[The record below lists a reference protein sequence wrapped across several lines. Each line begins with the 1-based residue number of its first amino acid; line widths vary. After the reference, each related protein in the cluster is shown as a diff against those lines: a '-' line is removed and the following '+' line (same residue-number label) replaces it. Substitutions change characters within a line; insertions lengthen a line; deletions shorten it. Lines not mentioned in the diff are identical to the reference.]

1 MTICRVDVLTAT
13 DFHET
18 VVRVVRPLPGR
29 YRHGM
34 HTLSASG
41 ETTLIDGKR
50 LVFSLAASR
59 TALASR
65 VRSRTAGSGQSAGA
79 ASADES

>member
-1 MTICRVDVLTAT
+1 VTICRVDVLTPT

-34 HTLSASG
+34 HTLSEFGQA
-41 ETTLIDGKR
+41 TLIDGKR
-50 LVFSLAASR
+50 LVFSPAASR

-65 VRSRTAGSGQSAGA
+65 IRSRAV
-79 ASADES
+79 